1 MKYSD
6 NLREKIGMLFEK
18 LELPG
23 KDNFMTAHKGFTKMV
38 IEEVRKLSSWFDNK
52 IMNFPQKV
60 SRIDMREPKMITTD
74 DKSIKLKNC

>member
-18 LELPG
+18 LELSG

-38 IEEVRKLSSWFDNK
+38 IEEVSKLSS
-52 IMNFPQKV
+52 
-60 SRIDMREPKMITTD
+60 
-74 DKSIKLKNC
+74 

>member
-18 LELPG
+18 LELSG

-38 IEEVRKLSSWFDNK
+38 IEEVSKLSSWFDNK
-52 IMNFPQKV
+52 IMKKNFENFPKKV
-60 SRIDMREPKMITTD
+60 SRIDMRGEPIMITA
-74 DKSIKLKNC
+74 NG